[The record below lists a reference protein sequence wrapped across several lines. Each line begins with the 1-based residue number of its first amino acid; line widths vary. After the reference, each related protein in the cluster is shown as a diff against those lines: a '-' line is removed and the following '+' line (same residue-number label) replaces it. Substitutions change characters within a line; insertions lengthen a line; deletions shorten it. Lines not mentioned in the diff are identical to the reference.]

1 LHREINDEVIYT
13 PGTVK
18 ESLIGNRE
26 LHSEVSTIVTR
37 LNSVSRELER
47 VEFIMEDDGL
57 GSLPLEIT
65 SVGSLLLFNSSI
77 NVYRN
82 FQTLDNLVSAGRY
95 VCFSILLVLV

>member
-1 LHREINDEVIYT
+1 MLFT
-13 PGTVK
+13 PGAIK
-18 ESLIGNRE
+18 ESLIGNHE

-37 LNSVSRELER
+37 LNSVNREMER

-65 SVGSLLLFNSSI
+65 SVGSLLLFNSSV

-82 FQTLDNLVSAGRY
+82 FHTLDNLVSAGRY
-95 VCFSILLVLV
+95 GFVSTSALFS